1 MKKRLYPPVV
11 VVAIINFLLFA
22 VKLYIGLRS
31 NSFCIYTDSIN
42 NLMDTVSAV
51 LGFIGV
57 AFAVKSSTYEHPFGF
72 GRMEYVTSFIM
83 SAIMVFAGISFCF
96 SSLERFLAPTPVW
109 YYESFVIIL
118 FITCL
123 VKLILGICFAFYGK
137 KEKSP
142 ILKTIIL
149 DSFLDCGI
157 TAISLVSLTLSEK
170 IGFTLDAFLGL
181 AISIMIMISGIRL
194 VITSLSHITGKRDK
208 STEEMIISKIY
219 EIDSNVKVRN
229 IVVHNYG
236 TEAIWA
242 DLVLSVEDKTQI
254 PIIQQNIKNEIN
266 INTTIEWEAYYEQ

>member
-57 AFAVKSSTYEHPFGF
+57 AFAVKKSTDEHPFGF
-72 GRMEYVTSFIM
+72 GRMEYVTSFVM
-83 SAIMVFAGISFCF
+83 STVMVFAGVSFCF

-109 YYESFVIIL
+109 YYERFVIIL
-118 FITCL
+118 LLTCL
-123 VKLILGICFAFYGK
+123 VKLILGICFAIYGK

-157 TAISLVSLTLSEK
+157 TAIALVSLTLSGK
-170 IGFTLDAFLGL
+170 IRFTLDAFLGL
-181 AISIMIMISGIRL
+181 AISIMIVVSGIRL
-194 VITSLSHITGKRDK
+194 VVTSLSHITGKRDRN
-208 STEEMIISKIY
+208 TEEMIISKISK
-219 EIDSNVKVRN
+219 IDSNVKIRN
-229 IVVHNYG
+229 VVVHNYG
-236 TEAIWA
+236 TESIWV
-242 DLVLSVEDKTQI
+242 DLVLSVEDNTQI
-254 PIIQQNIKNEIN
+254 PLIQQKIKNGIN